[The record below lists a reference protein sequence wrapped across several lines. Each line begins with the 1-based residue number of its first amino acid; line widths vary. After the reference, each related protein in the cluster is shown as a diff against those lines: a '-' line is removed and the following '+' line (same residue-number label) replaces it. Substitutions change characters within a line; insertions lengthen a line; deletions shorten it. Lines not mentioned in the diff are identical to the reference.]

1 MFHVE
6 QTWAT
11 TLPASGQDSATNAA
25 LENFGAAAPVVVRR
39 RFLLV
44 VPAPL

>member
-6 QTWAT
+6 QTWAM
-11 TLPASGQDSATNAA
+11 ADSRIGQDSATNAP
-25 LENFGAAAPVVVRR
+25 LDKFGAAAPVVVRR
-39 RFLLV
+39 RFVLV

>member
-11 TLPASGQDSATNAA
+11 TLPASGQDQATKRS
-25 LENFGAAAPVVVRR
+25 LDNFGAAAPVVVRR
-39 RFLLV
+39 
-44 VPAPL
+44 